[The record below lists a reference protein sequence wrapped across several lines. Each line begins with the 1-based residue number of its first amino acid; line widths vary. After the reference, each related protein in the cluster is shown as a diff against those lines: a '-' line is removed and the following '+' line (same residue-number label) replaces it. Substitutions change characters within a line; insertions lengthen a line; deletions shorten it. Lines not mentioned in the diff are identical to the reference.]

1 VALSLARSVMT
12 EQRPTSTN
20 GAEAFPPDS
29 RYRAGESSS
38 RPKYSRVLLKLGG
51 EMFGGGADWV
61 AISRAVAG
69 EKIGT
74 LVTT

>member
-1 VALSLARSVMT
+1 MT

-38 RPKYSRVLLKLGG
+38 RPKYSRVFIKLGG
-51 EMFGGGADWV
+51 EMFGGGQIGWQY
-61 AISRAVAG
+61 RARWRVRG
-69 EKIGT
+69 SER
-74 LVTT
+74 